1 MKTFDTLCA
10 RNDLEYWLKGNIPVI
25 LIVSAPDT
33 NQAYWVWIQEAFDG
47 WKPGDP
53 TSVLFRRSRSRF
65 DASVLAELVRI
76 GAPVR
81 GLYVAPRPKPERL
94 WSNLLTVETLPDVVF
109 IGATEFFLRDQVRE
123 ALGKKKSQPKSGW
136 VVWEKKII
144 SFEDLSTDK
153 WNGVVEPGTV
163 EGFDTVEWSESP
175 DADRRRLFVQ
185 LLNSTLREELA
196 DRVRFW
202 PEDDCFAMAGPER
215 KQSYRSLKKNSGL
228 SVVSK
233 FASRSKDGRT
243 FHHWRHL
250 AFRGKFRC
258 LETSWFLEITP
269 TYRFTYNGYDKDRFH
284 ESRLKK
290 IKEIE
295 GNRAVLS
302 GVLFWAEFL
311 KPKEDL
317 FSEVVPLIGF
327 GTLATFEIPV
337 GIEDKG
343 WQKNDPDAEAQE
355 QRDHSQR
362 IFRFDAA
369 DGGRTVKMEFFDEPE
384 LEFGSGGTHV
394 DIRHG
399 IMLHGPLPNLGEAN
413 GTDADTC
420 RTSWNSRECGGNSQ
434 LVGTLQDR
442 SSSKGKSVRKL
453 VPTVPGIRRGDDVP
467 L

>member
-1 MKTFDTLCA
+1 LQLNGEMAHRRHPRGGLRSKTISVQGITGQKGVNLIESVVLKMGSRWTVSGPNEVGIDGYIELFDPATRESLGLTLAVQSKVVSSIRDQDEDFRYSCA

-109 IGATEFFLRDQVRE
+109 IGATEFFVRDQVRE
-123 ALGKKKSQPKSGW
+123 ALGKKKSQSKSGW

-144 SFEDLSTDK
+144 SFEDLSTDQ

-258 LETSWFLEITP
+258 LENSWFLEITP

-317 FSEVVPLIGF
+317 FSEVIPLIGF

-355 QRDHSQR
+355 QRDHSQGV
-362 IFRFDAA
+362 FDL
-369 DGGRTVKMEFFDEPE
+369 TPLME
-384 LEFGSGGTHV
+384 
-394 DIRHG
+394 
-399 IMLHGPLPNLGEAN
+399 GE
-413 GTDADTC
+413 
-420 RTSWNSRECGGNSQ
+420 Q
-434 LVGTLQDR
+434 
-442 SSSKGKSVRKL
+442 
-453 VPTVPGIRRGDDVP
+453 
-467 L
+467 